1 MYLDKQTLFSENQA
15 ITADA
20 VSTNIYDTGSAKDS
34 GPGYPV
40 EVFVLVKAAFNNL
53 TSLTFSLQT
62 ATDAAFTSPVN
73 LQDVTVALAGLTAG
87 AKVSFSVLPE
97 GCLRY
102 LRLNYNVNG
111 TNPSTG
117 AITAGLILDRQTND

>member
-1 MYLDKQTLFSENQA
+1 MYLDKQTLFSKSQA
-15 ITADA
+15 ITDEAL
-20 VSTNIYDTGSAKDS
+20 STNIYDTGSTKDS

-40 EVFVLVKAAFNNL
+40 EVFVLTTASFNNL
-53 TSLTFSLQT
+53 TSITFSLQT
-62 ATDAAFTSPVN
+62 DADAAFSDPVN

-87 AKVSFSVLPE
+87 QKITFSVLPE
-97 GCLRY
+97 KCERY
-102 LRLNYNVNG
+102 LRMNYNVNG